1 MFAIKTLYLCSLFNS
16 IFPMSCKGICIKY
29 DRIGGGNQSAY
40 KLGYKR
46 CSECNTYIRFSGSLC
61 PCCHYRLRSKKKY
74 D

>member
-1 MFAIKTLYLCSLFNS
+1 
-16 IFPMSCKGICIKY
+16 MSCKGICIKY

-46 CSECNTYIRFSGSLC
+46 CYEYSTYIRFSGSLC